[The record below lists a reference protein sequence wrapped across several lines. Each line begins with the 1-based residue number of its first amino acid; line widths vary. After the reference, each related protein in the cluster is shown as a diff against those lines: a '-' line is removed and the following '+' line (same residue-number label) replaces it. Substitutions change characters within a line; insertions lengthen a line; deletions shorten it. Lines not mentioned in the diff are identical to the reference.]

1 MNVHNIK
8 LTDEQLAGFISSII
22 SDTTLANSNIESG
35 QKNFN
40 NLLRERLETYRSIV
54 MDNVEVFKDLNP
66 NEFNDIVNELL
77 NKL

>member
-1 MNVHNIK
+1 M
-8 LTDEQLAGFISSII
+8 
-22 SDTTLANSNIESG
+22 LANSNIESG

-40 NLLRERLETYRSIV
+40 NLLREKLETYRSIV